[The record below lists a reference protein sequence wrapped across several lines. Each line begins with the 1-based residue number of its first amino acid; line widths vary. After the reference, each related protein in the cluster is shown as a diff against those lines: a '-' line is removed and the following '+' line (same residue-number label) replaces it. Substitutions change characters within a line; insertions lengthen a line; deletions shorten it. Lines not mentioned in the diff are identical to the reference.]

1 MTETKPNIRYTCTV
15 QFTGDYFSLLSTIC
29 VDSEDMIEGETV
41 EDTAIALAENTL
53 NYWYGW
59 NVTAVSNEVCV
70 VDVDEYEHN

>member
-1 MTETKPNIRYTCTV
+1 MTETKPNIRYICTV

-29 VDSEDMIEGETV
+29 VHSEDMIEGETV
-41 EDTAIALAENTL
+41 EDTAIAFAENTL
-53 NYWYGW
+53 NCCYGW